1 MKEDKLFKTSGARPF
16 LLRYGLFVAAAMLTL
31 LGTDIKQM
39 MLIMGVGLVVVGV
52 IQWLLAHFENEDY
65 LSTMWTAN
73 RSNVQANKKA
83 KTEKA
88 RQKQLEARRKE
99 AIDRAKREG
108 KTVAFVAAGMGI
120 AAIIY
125 GLV

>member
-1 MKEDKLFKTSGARPF
+1 MKEDKLFKTNGARPF
-16 LLRYGLFVAAAMLTL
+16 LLRYGLFVAAALLTL

-39 MLIMGVGLVVVGV
+39 MLIMGVGLIVVGV

-83 KTEKA
+83 KTEMA

-99 AIDRAKREG
+99 AVARAKREG